1 MPNNIDDLLLN
12 SALGFLQRH
21 KGEYLHSQ
29 YRLLLSR
36 ATEALAH
43 QHDLPQHRAQ
53 STVLRAWAEL
63 ESAQTP
69 HTIDLS
75 NSTSSML
82 VLHDRSTGARAV
94 LTVAT
99 LAYLVKQLR
108 HHARADLT
116 TH

>member
-1 MPNNIDDLLLN
+1 MPNNIDDLLFN
-12 SALGFLQRH
+12 SAVGFLQRH

-36 ATEALAH
+36 ATEALT
-43 QHDLPQHRAQ
+43 QQYDLPHHRAQ
-53 STVLRAWAEL
+53 GTVLRAWAEL
-63 ESAQTP
+63 EGAHTAQ
-69 HTIDLS
+69 TIDLS
-75 NSTSSML
+75 QSTSSML

-108 HHARADLT
+108 HHGSADLT